1 MPTELAE
8 STGRQ
13 FVFHRCGL
21 VLCAFILGCGSG
33 FTVVFEDST
42 RFSGRE
48 LHLDGTAYAWW
59 RTFDAQALDRKLDPG
74 ILELRFYGA
83 TFASDREWRRAPGR
97 ERLALLSDLRSS
109 DALSVSVLHVE
120 GDHTRSGQWNRDSDG
135 RQCAVPCV
143 LEQCQEAFQCAGQM
157 DLRVGVVLPI
167 PDRDEPIDTS
177 QDAPE
182 VAMLQRSFG
191 TDWNLSL
198 DQADQDDGG
207 RVAGV
212 LTLTADEDNQEELGI
227 RFNLPLRNARLAGCN
242 ERSQFGSQPS
252 IFPCEGL
259 AP

>member
-1 MPTELAE
+1 
-8 STGRQ
+8 
-13 FVFHRCGL
+13 
-21 VLCAFILGCGSG
+21 
-33 FTVVFEDST
+33 
-42 RFSGRE
+42 
-48 LHLDGTAYAWW
+48 
-59 RTFDAQALDRKLDPG
+59 
-74 ILELRFYGA
+74 
-83 TFASDREWRRAPGR
+83 
-97 ERLALLSDLRSS
+97 
-109 DALSVSVLHVE
+109 
-120 GDHTRSGQWNRDSDG
+120 
-135 RQCAVPCV
+135 
-143 LEQCQEAFQCAGQM
+143 M

-177 QDAPE
+177 QGAPE

-252 IFPCEGL
+252 TFPCEGL